1 MGIVLGVIAIAEAIA
16 DTIAAAGAIAAT
28 LTEAAAFAIA
38 LAIPE
43 LDIAGI
49 SSIAGVALDTGVDAA
64 VDEGASALLQGAGRL
79 LARKV
84 LSTVVDKGAKK
95 TYSNLLKIYTKA
107 YERHEKIAKKIKT
120 VHLVANAALNT
131 CCLPNSGC
139 AVPLHLKCASESAS
153 ASFRGGDASF
163 LRAGGAANSSSAWPH
178 SLNHLGATTD
188 LTFPMTQMCG
198 EATQSVDS
206 LAAATHCYEQT
217 LRNLQLKVEMSSG
230 WRSVSQHAC
239 NIVLFGATPYP
250 DDGYCTVFKV
260 PASGAALGG
269 AHYTEM
275 PHCATMEVATRSML
289 LASKTFP
296 PDGLLP
302 YIWAPTSTCELTR
315 PGVRLSR
322 ILPSIPMPTPSEA
335 VPTIAL
341 LSSIGAALLVVGVI
355 TTLMHRHTHYLLE
368 HWGHKKPAEARPMLG
383 QAGSAPSMR
392 GLYDPAHT

>member
-1 MGIVLGVIAIAEAIA
+1 VGGFARVCERVNTSLQLDGTAESRNERVYNKASTAARPTAGPTPPMGIVLGIIAIAEAIA
-16 DTIAAAGAIAAT
+16 DTLAAAGAVAAT

-49 SSIAGVALDTGVDAA
+49 SSLAGVALDTGVDAA

-84 LSTVVDKGAKK
+84 LTKMVDKGVEK
-95 TYSNLLKIYTKA
+95 TYSNLLKIYTKTYA
-107 YERHEKIAKKIKT
+107 KTAKVVKKIKT
-120 VHLVANAALNT
+120 VHLLANAALNT

-139 AVPLHLKCASESAS
+139 SKPLHLKCASESAS
-153 ASFRGGDASF
+153 ASFRGGDVGF

-198 EATQSVDS
+198 ETTRSVDS

-239 NIVLFGATPYP
+239 NIVLFGATP
-250 DDGYCTVFKV
+250 T
-260 PASGAALGG
+260 
-269 AHYTEM
+269 T
-275 PHCATMEVATRSML
+275 ATAPSSRS
-289 LASKTFP
+289 P
-296 PDGLLP
+296 
-302 YIWAPTSTCELTR
+302 R
-315 PGVRLSR
+315 R
-322 ILPSIPMPTPSEA
+322 
-335 VPTIAL
+335 
-341 LSSIGAALLVVGVI
+341 
-355 TTLMHRHTHYLLE
+355 
-368 HWGHKKPAEARPMLG
+368 ARPW
-383 QAGSAPSMR
+383 AVRTTRRCPTAPRWRLRRARCCSR
-392 GLYDPAHT
+392 RRPSHPTACCLTSGPPRARAN